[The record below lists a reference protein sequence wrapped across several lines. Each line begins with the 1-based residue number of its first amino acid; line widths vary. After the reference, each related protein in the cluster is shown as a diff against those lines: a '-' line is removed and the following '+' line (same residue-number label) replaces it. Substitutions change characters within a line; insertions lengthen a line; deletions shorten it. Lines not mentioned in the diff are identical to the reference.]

1 MKKRVHI
8 FQPQY
13 DAVMSDNTI
22 QPWLPYS
29 AACLWAYVQS
39 FEDIQE
45 NWTLERLHY
54 QRLPIDEV
62 IDGMIDPAVCAFSCY
77 VWNEQY
83 NLRMAQTI
91 KSRWPRCQIV
101 FGGPQTGANHLHHDF
116 IDCIV
121 FSEGEVS
128 FLEILRRLQRGE
140 KLETMMR
147 SERLGDL
154 DIPSPY
160 LLGLFDPI
168 VDSAADNVSFQTVL
182 ETNRGCPFACTFC
195 DWGGLT
201 YSKIRKFGLERI
213 EAELQWIASKPI
225 AVIFMSDANFGIFKQ
240 RDMEI
245 AQMMNRILTGSRV
258 EYLAV
263 TFTKNSNSTVFEIAQ
278 AIGPIAK
285 SVTLSMQS
293 MNPATL
299 KAIKR
304 DNMKSND
311 LADML
316 RLAKQYQIPTY
327 TDMILGLPLETL
339 DTWKA
344 GLMELLE
351 TGQDSFIDTNFT
363 NILENTELNKVQRH
377 QYGMRSIK
385 VENYQ
390 GFSEVDVTG
399 ITESTELVC
408 ATNTMSTQ
416 DMVESWM
423 WHWMIQ
429 FFHTAGYSHIAAK
442 YARFTSG
449 KSYLDFYQSLFDL
462 VRADSGVIGHEFQR
476 VRQMA
481 HNLLT
486 TGSFGAT
493 INNVYDFYICSY
505 QPFWTNIQHT
515 MDLVEKALARVT
527 SVNATIMNLQRHALI
542 NPVWPPGAEIDSDY
556 DIDTWQLQPTRYRVD
571 PVIKNFDGSYEAFRQ
586 NRRGVYWKNRFQKLN
601 AEQPSTS

>member
-1 MKKRVHI
+1 
-8 FQPQY
+8 
-13 DAVMSDNTI
+13 
-22 QPWLPYS
+22 
-29 AACLWAYVQS
+29 
-39 FEDIQE
+39 
-45 NWTLERLHY
+45 
-54 QRLPIDEV
+54 
-62 IDGMIDPAVCAFSCY
+62 
-77 VWNEQY
+77 
-83 NLRMAQTI
+83 
-91 KSRWPRCQIV
+91 
-101 FGGPQTGANHLHHDF
+101 
-116 IDCIV
+116 
-121 FSEGEVS
+121 
-128 FLEILRRLQRGE
+128 
-140 KLETMMR
+140 
-147 SERLGDL
+147 
-154 DIPSPY
+154 
-160 LLGLFDPI
+160 
-168 VDSAADNVSFQTVL
+168 
-182 ETNRGCPFACTFC
+182 
-195 DWGGLT
+195 
-201 YSKIRKFGLERI
+201 
-213 EAELQWIASKPI
+213 
-225 AVIFMSDANFGIFKQ
+225 
-240 RDMEI
+240 
-245 AQMMNRILTGSRV
+245 
-258 EYLAV
+258 
-263 TFTKNSNSTVFEIAQ
+263 
-278 AIGPIAK
+278 
-285 SVTLSMQS
+285 
-293 MNPATL
+293 
-299 KAIKR
+299 
-304 DNMKSND
+304 
-311 LADML
+311 
-316 RLAKQYQIPTY
+316 
-327 TDMILGLPLETL
+327 
-339 DTWKA
+339 
-344 GLMELLE
+344 MELLE